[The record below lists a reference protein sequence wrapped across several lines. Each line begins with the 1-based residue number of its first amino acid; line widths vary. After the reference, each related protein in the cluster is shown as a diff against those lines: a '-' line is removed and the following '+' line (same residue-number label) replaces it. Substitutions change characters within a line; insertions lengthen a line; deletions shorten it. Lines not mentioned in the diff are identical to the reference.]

1 MISITSIT
9 DKYILQ
15 PSLMAKHEKTLD
27 WLSTSLFWKKEMS
40 FFQKLLD
47 NIAPKLSAVP
57 EKQRLDHFQHF
68 ITYYN
73 GELIDALR
81 TRLRLHEKNLAEMLE
96 KKDELAKKYFDEHDE
111 LMGALEAANT
121 QILATKED
129 LYDFVAHAMK

>member
-1 MISITSIT
+1 
-9 DKYILQ
+9 
-15 PSLMAKHEKTLD
+15 MAKHEKTLD